1 MTQTTLAMRSFLL
14 GAIGG
19 GVAVWLNLPLAWMMG
34 SLIFTLVLALGGVEI
49 SLPKPLK
56 IGVRM
61 MVGLI
66 LGAAVTPEALSRVHE
81 WPVTLMLLVLGI
93 VLMVLCS
100 TLYYRKSA
108 GFDLLTSF
116 SASIP
121 GAISS
126 IPMLAIAM
134 GADPKKM
141 VLPHLFRITLIIL
154 IIPPLYSVWQGASTA
169 SLPVNVGQQI
179 DWLGEYLWLV
189 PCAPLAWYVGRMLR
203 LPIPE
208 LTATMIFSAAWSLNG
223 FSIRLPDWL
232 FAITFIV
239 IGSSIGGRFY
249 KMSLTLLL
257 GTGRHALIGNSI
269 TLLTTAVIAGL
280 IHVLTGVPLPVAL
293 LAVVP
298 GGIAEMAILAAVL
311 GVDPVFVTFHQV
323 MRSLLIS
330 AVAPFLLARIK
341 RWSAQKKL
349 D

>member
-1 MTQTTLAMRSFLL
+1 MSKRALTFRSLLL

-19 GVAVWLNLPLAWMMG
+19 GVAAWFELPLAWMMG
-34 SLIFTLVLALGGVEI
+34 SLIFTMALALGGVEI

-56 IGVRM
+56 TGVRM

-66 LGAAVTPEALSRVHE
+66 LGAAVNAEAVSRIHE
-81 WPVTLMLLVLGI
+81 WPLSLMLLVLGI
-93 VLMVLCS
+93 AFMVLCS
-100 TLYYRKSA
+100 TVYYRKVA
-108 GFDLLTSF
+108 QFDRLTAF

-126 IPMLAIAM
+126 IPVIAIAM

-154 IIPPLYSVWQGASTA
+154 IIPPLYSIWQGASSDGLA
-169 SLPVNVGQQI
+169 MGVGSDI
-179 DWLGEYLWLV
+179 DWLGENLWL
-189 PCAPLAWYVGRMLR
+189 APLAPVAWYLGKLMR

-208 LTATMIFSAAWSLNG
+208 LTATMLLSAVLSLNG
-223 FSIRLPDWL
+223 YTIVLPIWL

-249 KMSLTLLL
+249 KMPLSLLI
-257 GTGRHALIGNSI
+257 GTGRHALTGNMI
-269 TLLTTAVIAGL
+269 TLLTTGIIAWVIH
-280 IHVLTGVPLPVAL
+280 ILTGVPLPVAL

-330 AVAPFLLARIK
+330 ATAPFLLARVK
-341 RWSAQKKL
+341 RWSEQAKP